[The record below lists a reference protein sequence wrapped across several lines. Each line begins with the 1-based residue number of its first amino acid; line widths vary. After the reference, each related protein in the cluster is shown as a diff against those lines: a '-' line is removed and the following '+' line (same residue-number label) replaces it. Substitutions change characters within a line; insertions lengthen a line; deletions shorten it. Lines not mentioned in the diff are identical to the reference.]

1 MVITVA
7 SVLFCA
13 VAVLNIWATFRIIC
27 DDLSS
32 RLQKA
37 AQIALVWLAPLL
49 GALLAIH
56 LLRQNEISS
65 ARANSEK
72 PTQIEDVAFTN
83 GPGLTYSERSAI
95 DSEHE

>member
-1 MVITVA
+1 MIITVE

-13 VAVLNIWATFRIIC
+13 VAVINSWATFRIIR

-37 AQIALVWLAPLL
+37 AQITLVWVAPLL
-49 GALLAIH
+49 GALLIIH
-56 LLRQNEISS
+56 LLRQNAISS
-65 ARANSEK
+65 ARTKAGK
-72 PTQIEDVAFTN
+72 PPQIEDLAFTS
-83 GPGLTYSERSAI
+83 GPGLTYSESGVV